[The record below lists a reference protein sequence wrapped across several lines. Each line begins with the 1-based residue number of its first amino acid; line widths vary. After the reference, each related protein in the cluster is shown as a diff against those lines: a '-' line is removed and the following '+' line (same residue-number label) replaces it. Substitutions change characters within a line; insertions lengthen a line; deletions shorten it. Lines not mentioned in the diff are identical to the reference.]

1 MSQTEN
7 KCNQEFTTINLYLG
21 YKENPLEFDNFVA
34 KNISLS
40 CWLLV
45 ENSVFDRSN

>member
-21 YKENPLEFDNFVA
+21 YKENPLEFDNQFVV
-34 KNISLS
+34 KKYKFE
-40 CWLLV
+40 LLV
-45 ENSVFDRSN
+45 AC

>member
-7 KCNQEFTTINLYLG
+7 KRPQEFTTINLYLG

-34 KNISLS
+34 KIYQFE
-40 CWLLV
+40 LLV
-45 ENSVFDRSN
+45 AC

>member
-21 YKENPLEFDNFVA
+21 YKENSLEFDNFVA
-34 KNISLS
+34 KKYKFE
-40 CWLLV
+40 LLV
-45 ENSVFDRSN
+45 AC